1 MIAAALSMMLAA
13 AAQEAKDD
21 PTAYRAIGT
30 EPFWS
35 LTITRDQLIYDDV
48 EDRRTAIRKPRPQT
62 VNGNVYFRTR
72 AMTVAIRNQ
81 ECSDGMSDRRFADAV
96 RVKIGRRTLNG
107 CGRAYPDA
115 RSLDGSEWRIAS
127 IGGQP
132 VTLPR
137 PATIAFT
144 EDRVS
149 GSTGCNRFMG
159 DYSIQAG
166 RLSTPRLAMTRMACT
181 GDAGAIEAAV
191 TDLLNDPMVAYPM
204 RDGSIRLVGTQGRSA
219 TLVRV
224 INPER

>member
-1 MIAAALSMMLAA
+1 MIAAALSMMLAPLA
-13 AAQEAKDD
+13 HEAQAD
-21 PTAYRAIGT
+21 PNAYRAIGT

-35 LTITRDQLIYDDV
+35 LTITRDRIVYDDV
-48 EDRRTAIRKPRPQT
+48 EDRETVVRKPRAQT
-62 VNGNVYFRTR
+62 ANGNLVYRTR
-72 AMTVAIRNQ
+72 AMTVVIRNQ
-81 ECSDGMSDRRFADAV
+81 ECSDGMSDRRFADTI

-127 IGGQP
+127 VGGAA

-137 PATIAFT
+137 PATIAFD

-149 GSTGCNRFMG
+149 GSTGCNRFTG
-159 DYSIQAG
+159 GYTLQAG
-166 RLSTPRLAMTRMACT
+166 RLSTPRLAMTRMACM
-181 GDAGAIEAAV
+181 GEAGAVEAAV

-204 RDGSIRLVGTQGRSA
+204 RDGSIRLVGTEGKSA

-224 INPER
+224 VSE

>member
-1 MIAAALSMMLAA
+1 MIAAALSMMLAPFG
-13 AAQEAKDD
+13 QEAKDD
-21 PTAYRAIGT
+21 PNAYRAIGT

-35 LTITRDQLIYDDV
+35 LTMTRDEMIYDDV
-48 EDRRTAIRKPRPQT
+48 EDRRTAVRKPRAQT
-62 VNGNVYFRTR
+62 SNGNVLYR
-72 AMTVAIRNQ
+72 ARGMTVILRNQ
-81 ECSDGMSDRRFADAV
+81 ECSDGMSDRRFADTV

-127 IGGQP
+127 IGGAA

-159 DYSIQAG
+159 GYTISAG
-166 RLSTPRLAMTRMACT
+166 RLSTPRLAMTRMACMGEAGEVETTVT
-181 GDAGAIEAAV
+181 G
-191 TDLLNDPMVAYPM
+191 LLNDPMVAYPM
-204 RDGSIRLVGTQGRSA
+204 RDGSIRLVGTEGRSA

-224 INPER
+224 VAE

>member
-1 MIAAALSMMLAA
+1 MIAVALSMMLAPL
-13 AAQEAKDD
+13 AQEARPD
-21 PTAYRAIGT
+21 PGAYRAVGT

-35 LTITRDQLIYDDV
+35 LTIGRDRIVYDDI
-48 EDRRTAIRKPRPQT
+48 EDRETVVRKPRAQT
-62 VNGNVYFRTR
+62 ANGNLVYRTR
-72 AMTVAIRNQ
+72 AMTVVIRNQ
-81 ECSDGMSDRRFADAV
+81 ECSDGMSDRRFADTV
-96 RVKIGRRTLNG
+96 RLKIGRRMLTG

-127 IGGQP
+127 VGGQS

-149 GSTGCNRFMG
+149 GWTGCNRFTG
-159 DYSIQAG
+159 GYTLQSG
-166 RLSTPRLAMTRMACT
+166 RLSTPRLAMTRVACM
-181 GDAGAIEAAV
+181 DAAGTVEAAV

-204 RDGSIRLVGTQGRSA
+204 RDGSIRLVGTEGKIA

-224 INPER
+224 VSE

>member
-1 MIAAALSMMLAA
+1 MIVAALSMMLAPL
-13 AAQEAKDD
+13 AQEAKVD
-21 PTAYRAIGT
+21 PNAYRAVGT

-35 LTITRDQLIYDDV
+35 LSITRDQIVYDDV
-48 EDRRTAIRKPRPQT
+48 ERRRTAVRKPRPLNT
-62 VNGNVYFRTR
+62 NGNVFYR
-72 AMTVAIRNQ
+72 ARGMTVIIRNQ
-81 ECSDGMSDRRFADAV
+81 ECTDGMSDRRFADTV

-127 IGGQP
+127 VAGTAVI
-132 VTLPR
+132 LPR

-159 DYSIQAG
+159 DYAIQAG

-181 GDAGAIEAAV
+181 GEASAIEAAV

-204 RDGSIRLVGTQGRSA
+204 RDGSIRLVGTEGRSA

-224 INPER
+224 VSE